1 MTIDQ
6 IIVIIIAIL
15 GIAGVYWFF
24 LGKRPKVVRVTS
36 DIEII
41 VDGGYTPDTIEIPSG
56 TTTTIHFLRKD
67 PSSCLEEVVIS
78 EFKIR
83 RALPLNERVDV
94 QITPEIPGTF
104 KFSCGMGMY
113 HGTIIVR

>member
-6 IIVIIIAIL
+6 IIVVIVAVL
-15 GIAGVYWFF
+15 GVAGVSWFF
-24 LGKRPKVVRVTS
+24 LGKRTKTVRVVG

-41 VDGGYTPDTIEIPSG
+41 VDGGYTPDSIEIPAG
-56 TTTTIHFLRKD
+56 KTTTIHFLRKD
-67 PSSCLEEVVIS
+67 PSDCLEEVVVS

-83 RALPLNERVDV
+83 RTLPLNERVD
-94 QITPEIPGTF
+94 ITISPAHAGTF
-104 KFSCGMGMY
+104 QFSCGMGMY

>member
-1 MTIDQ
+1 MTTDQ
-6 IIVIIIAIL
+6 IIVIIVAVL

-24 LGKRPKVVRVTS
+24 LGKRTKTVRVS
-36 DIEII
+36 GDIEII

-56 TTTTIHFLRKD
+56 KPTTIHFFRKD
-67 PSSCLEEVVIS
+67 PSSCLEEVIIS

-83 RALPLNERVDV
+83 RALPLNERIDV
-94 QITPEIPGTF
+94 PITPEMPGTF